1 MTDGFLVVI
10 VGWPFVF
17 IPFFLFLSVG
27 ASLFLPCTS
36 FLFIKTSVSG
46 LKKKRKKKEKSTKE
60 TQKKKEKRKKRKS
73 LSTIKVEL
81 LKNFIYL

>member
-10 VGWPFVF
+10 VGWPSVF

-27 ASLFLPCTS
+27 GSLFLPCTS

-46 LKKKRKKKEKSTKE
+46 LKKKKKKRKKAQKKPKKKRKKKKEKKLE
-60 TQKKKEKRKKRKS
+60 YNKS
-73 LSTIKVEL
+73 
-81 LKNFIYL
+81 